1 MVLSLSSLPLV
12 AALLLFCCLNVEMAT
27 SFTATPSSLGVQK
40 HISTLNNLQTSSR
53 LPIKTTTLIPNNK
66 NQYVNNNTVPTTT
79 TTLQM
84 SGGGSNV
91 DGSREGRIL
100 LIISCLAVVWGF
112 SIPPEFRRAR
122 ICTEE
127 QVAAAAKEAHCTTF
141 DNWKSELSQ
150 YYKDGGGVKFNFSV
164 EGRGGEEPEQKY
176 LL

>member
-1 MVLSLSSLPLV
+1 MVLSLSSLSLV
-12 AALLLFCCLNVEMAT
+12 AALLLLCCVERVT
-27 SFTATPSSLGVQK
+27 SFTANYS
-40 HISTLNNLQTSSR
+40 SSR
-53 LPIKTTTLIPNNK
+53 LPIKTTSLIPNNK
-66 NQYVNNNTVPTTT
+66 NRHINSNKVYKVYNTVPTTT

-84 SGGGSNV
+84 NGGSNV
-91 DGSREGRIL
+91 DGSKEGRVL

-164 EGRGGEEPEQKY
+164 EGRGGDEPEQKY

>member
-12 AALLLFCCLNVEMAT
+12 AVLLLICCLNVERAT
-27 SFTATPSSLGVQK
+27 SFTATP
-40 HISTLNNLQTSSR
+40 ISR
-53 LPIKTTTLIPNNK
+53 LSIKTTSLILNNK
-66 NQYVNNNTVPTTT
+66 DLYVNNNKVYNTVPTTT
-79 TTLQM
+79 TALQM
-84 SGGGSNV
+84 NGGSNV

-164 EGRGGEEPEQKY
+164 EGRGGDEPEQKY

>member
-1 MVLSLSSLPLV
+1 
-12 AALLLFCCLNVEMAT
+12 
-27 SFTATPSSLGVQK
+27 
-40 HISTLNNLQTSSR
+40 
-53 LPIKTTTLIPNNK
+53 
-66 NQYVNNNTVPTTT
+66 
-79 TTLQM
+79 M

-122 ICTEE
+122 ICTEA
-127 QVAAAAKEAHCTTF
+127 QVAVAAKEAHCTTF

-164 EGRGGEEPEQKY
+164 EGRGGDEPEQKY

>member
-1 MVLSLSSLPLV
+1 MMVLSLSSLSLV
-12 AALLLFCCLNVEMAT
+12 AASLLLCCLNFNVEVVT
-27 SFTATPSSLGVQK
+27 SFTATPSRS
-40 HISTLNNLQTSSR
+40 
-53 LPIKTTTLIPNNK
+53 IKTTLLNNE
-66 NQYVNNNTVPTTT
+66 NQYVNNNDKVYSTVPMATTT
-79 TTLQM
+79 ALQM
-84 SGGGSNV
+84 SGGSNV
-91 DGSREGRIL
+91 DGSKEGRVL

-164 EGRGGEEPEQKY
+164 EGRGGDEPEQKY

>member
-12 AALLLFCCLNVEMAT
+12 AVLLLICCLNVERAT
-27 SFTATPSSLGVQK
+27 SFTATP
-40 HISTLNNLQTSSR
+40 ISR
-53 LPIKTTTLIPNNK
+53 LPIKTFIPNNK
-66 NQYVNNNTVPTTT
+66 NLYVNSNKVYNNAVPTTTT

-84 SGGGSNV
+84 SGGSNV
-91 DGSREGRIL
+91 DGTQEGRIL

-150 YYKDGGGVKFNFSV
+150 YYKDGGGIKFNFSV
-164 EGRGGEEPEQKY
+164 EGRGGDEPEQKY

>member
-1 MVLSLSSLPLV
+1 MMVLSLSSLPLV
-12 AALLLFCCLNVEMAT
+12 AALLLLCCLNVERAT
-27 SFTATPSSLGVQK
+27 SFTATP
-40 HISTLNNLQTSSR
+40 ISR
-53 LPIKTTTLIPNNK
+53 LPIKTLILNNK
-66 NQYVNNNTVPTTT
+66 NQYIKNDKYINNDKVYSTLPTPTT

-84 SGGGSNV
+84 NGGSNV
-91 DGSREGRIL
+91 DGSKEGRVL

>member
-1 MVLSLSSLPLV
+1 MMVSSLSSLSLV
-12 AALLLFCCLNVEMAT
+12 AALLLLCCVERVT
-27 SFTATPSSLGVQK
+27 SFTATP
-40 HISTLNNLQTSSR
+40 ISR
-53 LPIKTTTLIPNNK
+53 LPIKTLILNNK
-66 NQYVNNNTVPTTT
+66 NQYINNDKYINSNKAYNAVPTTT
-79 TTLQM
+79 ITALQM
-84 SGGGSNV
+84 NGGSNV
-91 DGSREGRIL
+91 DGSREGRVL

-122 ICTEE
+122 ICTAE

-164 EGRGGEEPEQKY
+164 EGRGGDEPEQKY